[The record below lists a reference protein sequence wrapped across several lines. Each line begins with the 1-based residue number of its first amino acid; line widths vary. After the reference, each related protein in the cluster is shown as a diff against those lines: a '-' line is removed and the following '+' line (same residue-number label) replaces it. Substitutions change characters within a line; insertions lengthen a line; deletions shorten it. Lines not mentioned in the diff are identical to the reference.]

1 MLAAASSSKALWYL
15 TRGTGMVSLVLLTAS
30 VAFGVAEVARFA
42 SPRWPRFVV
51 AALHKNVALL
61 ATSFLAVHI
70 ITAVADSFAPIRI
83 VDVFVPF
90 VGTYRPFWLGLGAV
104 AIDLLIAIV
113 VTSLL
118 RERLGHRAWRA
129 VHWAAYACW
138 PTALLHGL
146 GTGTDTKARWA
157 LVVNVGCLAAVL
169 AAVFVRVG
177 WTRTVGGGRRV
188 LAAVG
193 STALAV
199 GVVAWM
205 LAEPMRPGWAR
216 KAGTPSALLASASP
230 ALGGGSNAA
239 SSAQIPVPFTSA
251 LRGSIRQSSP
261 SSGRARVTIAA
272 ALTAV
277 PGGKLR
283 VEIDGTP
290 LRDGGVSMDRGTV
303 HIGVAGAPDLYHGDV
318 VSLDGTTVMATLR
331 GTDGSRIS
339 VTMNFT
345 VDAAAGTVAGTASA
359 QAGGTANGN

>member
-1 MLAAASSSKALWYL
+1 
-15 TRGTGMVSLVLLTAS
+15 MVSLVLLSTS
-30 VAFGVAEVARFA
+30 VALGIAEVARFA
-42 SPRWPRFVV
+42 SPRWPRFVI
-51 AALHKNVALL
+51 AALHRNVALL

-70 ITAVADSFAPIRI
+70 VTAVADSFAPIRI

-90 VGTYRPFWLGLGAV
+90 VGSYRPLWLGLGAV

-146 GTGTDTKARWA
+146 GTGSDTRARWA
-157 LVVNVGCLAAVL
+157 VIVNVACLAAVL
-169 AAVFVRVG
+169 ASVLVRVG
-177 WTRTVGGGRRV
+177 WTRTVGGGRRA

-216 KAGTPSALLASASP
+216 KAGTPSALLASATP
-230 ALGGGSNAA
+230 ALAAGSGSTAA
-239 SSAQIPVPFTSA
+239 SSSPIPVPFASA
-251 LRGSIRQSSP
+251 IRGSIRQTSP
-261 SSGRARVTIAA
+261 GSGRATVTIAA
-272 ALTAV
+272 VLTAI

-290 LRDGGVSMDRGTV
+290 LSDGGVNMDRGTV
-303 HIGVAGAPDLYHGDV
+303 RIGVAGAPNLYHGDV
-318 VSLDGTTVMATLR
+318 VSLDGTSVVAVLH
-331 GTDGSRIS
+331 GADGSRIT

-345 VDAAAGTVAGTASA
+345 VDAASGTVAGTASA
-359 QAGGTANGN
+359 EPGGASNGN